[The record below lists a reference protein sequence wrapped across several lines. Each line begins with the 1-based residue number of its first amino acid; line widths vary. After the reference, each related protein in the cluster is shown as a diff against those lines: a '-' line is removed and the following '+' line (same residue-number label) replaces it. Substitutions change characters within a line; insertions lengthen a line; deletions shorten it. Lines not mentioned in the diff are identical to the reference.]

1 MDTRRSFI
9 FPNLFYNWRN
19 PKMPD
24 EFEDEGFNE
33 EELID
38 MGLDPFDPDY
48 TELAPHGMSG
58 DETDDEEVE

>member
-1 MDTRRSFI
+1 
-9 FPNLFYNWRN
+9 
-19 PKMPD
+19 MPD